1 MEDDLLSSK
10 VDGSSRVHNRS
21 NMAPL
26 LANTVLVTVFIGF
39 CVMSSIGILSTS
51 NPPITVALSL
61 AYTVA
66 LLALQLAYFSRASYR
81 PKPPWSYVAL
91 LAQACLVY
99 LPLLQY
105 GQAWVSRPGF
115 LAGSVLLVLNASA
128 AVPLFVLVVASMG
141 WIQGQLSGSGA
152 DIAYTTVSTVI
163 TGLVVF
169 GLSRLTKLVN
179 ELHAAR
185 NELAQLA
192 VAKERLRF
200 ARDLHDLLGMSL
212 SAITLKSE
220 LTSRLIADHPTKASE
235 ELAAILTVSRRA
247 LADVR
252 SVASGYHRLSLNE
265 ECDSAES
272 VLRTA
277 DVEVVLR
284 REYDEMPAKV
294 STLLATVLREG
305 VTNVL
310 RHSKAERCDIVI
322 AQESHSVRIEMVND
336 GAAREPGGDPYGT
349 GGSGL
354 RNLSERLAAACG
366 ELATEQ
372 LDDDRFRLVA
382 TIPLLESA
390 PRDGDDLFTASRRPW
405 RFGSRRHDSVR

>member
-1 MEDDLLSSK
+1 MGDDLVSLK
-10 VDGSSRVHNRS
+10 VDDSAPASDRS
-21 NMAPL
+21 NMAPI

-39 CVMSSIGILSTS
+39 CVVSSIAIVTTLDNTITIVLSF
-51 NPPITVALSL
+51 V
-61 AYTVA
+61 YTIA
-66 LLALQLAYFSRASYR
+66 LLTLQLAYFSRATISPHAPVSYL
-81 PKPPWSYVAL
+81 AL

-105 GQAWVSRPGF
+105 GEAWVSRPGF
-115 LAGSVLLVLNASA
+115 LAGSVLLALRPSA
-128 AVPLFVLVVASMG
+128 AVPLFVMVVASMG
-141 WIQGQLSGSGA
+141 WIQHTLTGTAVG
-152 DIAYTTVSTVI
+152 IAYTTVSTVI

-169 GLSRLTKLVN
+169 GLSRLTKLVY

-185 NELAQLA
+185 DELAQLA

-220 LTSRLIADHPTKASE
+220 LTSRLIADHPTRASE

-252 SVASGYHRLSLNE
+252 SVASGYHRLSLDA

-272 VLRTA
+272 VLATA
-277 DVEVVLR
+277 DVAVTLTR
-284 REYDEMPAKV
+284 DYTHLPTKT
-294 STLLATVLREG
+294 STLLATILREG

-310 RHSKAERCDIVI
+310 RHSKAEHCDITIHQQPHTVTI
-322 AQESHSVRIEMVND
+322 DMTND
-336 GAAREPGGDPYGT
+336 GAEHKPNHQPHTT

-354 RNLSERLAAACG
+354 RNLSERLTAANG
-366 ELATEQ
+366 QLHSEQ
-372 LDDDRFRLVA
+372 SDDRFRLTA
-382 TIPLLESA
+382 TIPLVETTGHTHT
-390 PRDGDDLFTASRRPW
+390 DGLTTNRRPW
-405 RFGSRRHDSVR
+405 RFVSRRPDSVR